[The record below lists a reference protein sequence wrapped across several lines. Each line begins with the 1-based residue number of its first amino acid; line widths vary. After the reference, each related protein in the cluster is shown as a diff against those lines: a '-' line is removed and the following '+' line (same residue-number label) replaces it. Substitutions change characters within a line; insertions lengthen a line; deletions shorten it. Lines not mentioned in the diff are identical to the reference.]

1 MKQKNTH
8 FIEVSDVM
16 YFASF
21 IYKQPQNAVQKA
33 FKCVFNDL
41 GFVCFLFILRASC
54 LSIL

>member
-8 FIEVSDVM
+8 FIEVSDVL

-21 IYKQPQNAVQKA
+21 IYKQLQNAIQKA

-41 GFVCFLFILRASC
+41 GFFFFIIHS
-54 LSIL
+54 